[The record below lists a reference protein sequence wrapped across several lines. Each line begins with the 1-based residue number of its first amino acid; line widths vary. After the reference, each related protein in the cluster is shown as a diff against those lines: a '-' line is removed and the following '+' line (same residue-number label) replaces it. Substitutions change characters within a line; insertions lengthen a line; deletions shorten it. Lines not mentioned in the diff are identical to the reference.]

1 MTDLKLFLSQNK
13 IKRENKKYA
22 ATKSICDANGNPVEW
37 EIRPLTSEEVERIR
51 NDYTR
56 EVQVTGKP
64 GQYRPKVDVNGMTRQ
79 MIVDSVVF
87 PDLLSAELQDS
98 YGVQTPQE
106 LLMEIM
112 DNPGEYTDFSQ
123 FIQEINGFIPLDT
136 KVEEAKN

>member
-1 MTDLKLFLSQNK
+1 MSDLKLFLSQNK

-22 ATKSICDANGNPVEW
+22 ATKSICDAEGNPVEW

-112 DNPGEYTDFSQ
+112 GNPGEYTDFSQ

>member
-22 ATKSICDANGNPVEW
+22 ATKSICDTNGNPVEW

>member
-22 ATKSICDANGNPVEW
+22 ATKSICDAEGNPVEW

>member
-1 MTDLKLFLSQNK
+1 MTDLELFLSKNK

-22 ATKSICDANGNPVEW
+22 VTKSICDANGNPVEW

-64 GQYRPKVDVNGMTRQ
+64 GQYRPKVDVNGMTKQ
-79 MIVDSVVF
+79 MIVNSVVF
-87 PDLLSAELQDS
+87 PDLLNVELQDS
-98 YGVQTPQE
+98 YGVHTPEE
-106 LLMEIM
+106 LLIKIV
-112 DNPGEYTDFSQ
+112 DNPGEYADFAQ
-123 FIQEINGFIPLDT
+123 FIQEFNGFIPLDT

>member
-1 MTDLKLFLSQNK
+1 
-13 IKRENKKYA
+13 
-22 ATKSICDANGNPVEW
+22 
-37 EIRPLTSEEVERIR
+37 
-51 NDYTR
+51 
-56 EVQVTGKP
+56 
-64 GQYRPKVDVNGMTRQ
+64 MTRQ

>member
-1 MTDLKLFLSQNK
+1 MSDLKLFLSQNK

-22 ATKSICDANGNPVEW
+22 ATRSICDAGGNPVEW
-37 EIRPLTSEEVERIR
+37 EIRPLTSEEVERMR

-64 GQYRPKVDVNGMTRQ
+64 GQYRPKVDVNGLTKQ

-87 PDLLSAELQDS
+87 PDLYNEELQDS
-98 YGVQTPQE
+98 YGVNTPQE
-106 LLMEIM
+106 LLVKIV
-112 DNPGEYTDFSQ
+112 DNPGEYTDFTQ